1 MKHRYSSVIDG
12 KDLCTGHH
20 WGDSHVVWKFPLDK
34 SNMADIACKFR
45 QWSFSLSFLIV
56 FSLSLHP
63 RGFYFFYV
71 CVFNVILSNFFI
83 HVWLYWGS
91 WQVTIFFIGICFA
104 WFHCF
109 NSSPGYLFVL
119 KSMPLFVGYLSSVFI
134 FHLAS
139 VSDEKY
145 GGLKK

>member
-1 MKHRYSSVIDG
+1 MHRSPLRRQPCCLKIPFGQKQHGGYSLQVSTMVVQPVI
-12 KDLCTGHH
+12 
-20 WGDSHVVWKFPLDK
+20 SH
-34 SNMADIACKFR
+34 C
-45 QWSFSLSFLIV
+45 V
-56 FSLSLHP
+56 FVIITSTRIL
-63 RGFYFFYV
+63 FFYV